1 MKSYLQ
7 HLEGFY
13 KEASEDP
20 AITISGI
27 SLYQYLFYLC
37 LKSDGTNKVLIN
49 RRDVEKKTK
58 IGRTT
63 YQKTLKELQS
73 LGYIKYTPSFN
84 QFLGS
89 MIEFYGFPETVIT
102 IKINSNE
109 VLFTAR

>member
-1 MKSYLQ
+1 M
-7 HLEGFY
+7 EGFY

-27 SLYQYLFYLC
+27 CLYQYIFYLC
-37 LKSDGTNKVLIN
+37 SKSDGTNKVLIN

-89 MIEFYGFPETVIT
+89 MIEFYGFPETVLT
-102 IKINSNE
+102 IKVYNHEILFNS
-109 VLFTAR
+109 R